1 MYQTRPFKMDDQPRL
16 HSFMR
21 RNPLCLLIVTVDGE
35 AHANPVPVLL
45 DATAIPHGKLRFHLA
60 RGNPLVNWLDGKR
73 PALLVFS
80 GEDHY
85 ISPDWYHEEQLVPT
99 WNYAMVQAR
108 GIPRPLDD
116 AELINLLRDL
126 SAEHEAA
133 LEPKQPW
140 TTDKL
145 DSNRYTMMRRGICG
159 LEMPIDRLQGKWK
172 MSQNRGAADRQGAI
186 TQLERLSDD
195 SSAQRVAASMRDLNS
210 KSREP

>member
-1 MYQTRPFKMDDQPRL
+1 MYQPRPFKIDDQSQL

-21 RNPLCLLIVTVDGE
+21 SNPLCLLIVTVDGE

-45 DATAIPHGKLRFHLA
+45 DASTAPHGKVRFHLA
-60 RGNPLVNWLDGKR
+60 RSNPLLNWLDGER

-80 GEDHY
+80 GQNHY
-85 ISPDWYHEEQLVPT
+85 ISPDWYHEDQLVPT
-99 WNYAMVQAR
+99 WNYALVQAR
-108 GIPRPLDD
+108 GIPQPLDD
-116 AELINLLRDL
+116 NELLNLLTDL

-145 DSNRYTMMRRGICG
+145 DPKRFAMMRRGICG
-159 LEMPIDRLQGKWK
+159 LEMHIDQLQGKWK

-186 TQLERLSDD
+186 AELEQLADD
-195 SSAQRVAASMRDLNS
+195 SQAQHVAASMRELDRND
-210 KSREP
+210 